1 LRRSQIINVV
11 VPSGHESGQSLAD
24 PFLSTLLA
32 HLADEITERGY
43 RMLLQKTLP
52 PMGVGSIA

>member
-1 LRRSQIINVV
+1 MRRSQIINVV

-52 PMGVGSIA
+52 PMGD